1 MNEEDQIPDLKLLT
15 YQPPIIEKLEF
26 VDSIHEQRE
35 TNSHVIPCTG
45 AWLELG
51 EWTPVIETWDIHERW
66 KCTETTF
73 DEEKKTLTCRLQQL
87 DYEAMRKE
95 SESHA
100 DIIMELYGQEMI
112 QSFKMQ
118 LMRGIYN
125 KRMWLNDAV
134 VRINHHDNKEEL
146 KKKLSELNAQ
156 EYLEHKKK
164 LLSKIQ
170 EQIRKAEEK
179 ILKGEKNG

>member
-1 MNEEDQIPDLKLLT
+1 MIKEDQTPDLKLLT
-15 YQPPIIEKLEF
+15 YQQPEIEKLEF

-51 EWTPVIETWDIHERW
+51 KWTPIIETWDIHERW

-73 DEEKKTLTCRLQQL
+73 DETKKTLTCKLKKL
-87 DYEAMRKE
+87 NYDAMRKE
-95 SESHA
+95 SEAQA

-118 LMRGIYN
+118 LIRGIYN
-125 KRMWLNDAV
+125 KRMWLEDLAIRVN
-134 VRINHHDNKEEL
+134 NHGDKE
-146 KKKLSELNAQ
+146 KIKQKLSELNTQ
-156 EYLEHKKK
+156 QYLEYKKA
-164 LLSKIQ
+164 LLAKIQ
-170 EQIRKAEEK
+170 EQIKKAEEK
-179 ILKGEKNG
+179 IIKGETSG